1 MTTHKCSKTEI
12 IQNLQINQAVF
23 MEKLDTVIEIQWKT
37 NKKIDKLIDDLPK
50 LYAKKDSVDR
60 LRKIIRWVIWI
71 VFWGVMGIWLT
82 LLFKYAYLAK

>member
-1 MTTHKCSKTEI
+1 
-12 IQNLQINQAVF
+12 

-50 LYAKKDSVDR
+50 LYAKKESVDR

-71 VFWGVMGIWLT
+71 VFWGVMGTWLT